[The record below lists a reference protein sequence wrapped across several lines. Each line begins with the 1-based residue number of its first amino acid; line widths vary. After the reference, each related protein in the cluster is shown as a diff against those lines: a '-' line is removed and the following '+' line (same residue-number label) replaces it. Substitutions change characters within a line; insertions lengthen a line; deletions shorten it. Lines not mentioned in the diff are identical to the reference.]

1 MIFEFFKTL
10 IADQV
15 KALYDYQ
22 QKTSD
27 ELTFDAGDVITVI
40 ERRNDWS
47 LGELRGKTGQF
58 PSNYVQPSGTV
69 YLKYH
74 IDYVN
79 KLQ

>member
-1 MIFEFFKTL
+1 M

-22 QKTSD
+22 QKTDD

-40 ERRNDWS
+40 ECRNDWS
-47 LGELRGKTGQF
+47 LGELRGKTGLF
-58 PSNYVQPSGTV
+58 PSNYVQLAERV

-74 IDYVN
+74 IEYVN
-79 KLQ
+79 K